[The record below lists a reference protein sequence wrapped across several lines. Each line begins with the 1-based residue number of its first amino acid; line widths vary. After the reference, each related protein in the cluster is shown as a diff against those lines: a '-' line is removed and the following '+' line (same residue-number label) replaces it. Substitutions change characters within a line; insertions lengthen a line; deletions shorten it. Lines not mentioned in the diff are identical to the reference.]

1 MTTLLAFVFTLA
13 VLIVVHELG
22 HYGVARL
29 CGVRVLRFSVGF
41 GQVLLSRRDRHG
53 TEWALSAFPLGGY
66 VKMLDEREGD
76 VPPEDLPR
84 AFNRQGVG
92 KRIAIVAAGPAAN
105 LLLAILLL
113 WFLYATGVPAL
124 KPVLGE
130 PLAGSPA
137 AAAGIK
143 RGEEVVRVNGEHVD
157 SWQDLHVLLL
167 RHGFRLG
174 GIELETRDQAGNIAL
189 RKLDLAGIK
198 RAALEKDPLG
208 QLGLTRYSPPIAPV
222 IGELVPGG
230 VAQRA
235 GIARGDVIT
244 AIDGEAVDD
253 WEDVVRAVRSHPG
266 RPLSLL
272 IARQGQLIAVE
283 LTPQPVQ
290 QGPQRIGRIGAG
302 PRLDEGAWQALR
314 TEVRYPFWTAL
325 ERGVQKTWELA
336 TFTLEMLGRM
346 IIGQASL
353 HNLSGPIT
361 IADYA
366 GQSLSAGMVPFVSFL
381 ALISI
386 SLGVLNLLPVPLL
399 DGGHLLYYLFELATG
414 RPVPERV
421 QELGQRVGIVLIG
434 LLMFFALYN
443 DLVRLFTR

>member
-13 VLIVVHELG
+13 LLIVVHELG
-22 HYGVARL
+22 HYSVARL

-41 GQVLLSRRDRHG
+41 GRVLVSRQDRHG
-53 TEWALSAFPLGGY
+53 TQWALSAFPLGGY

-105 LLLAILLL
+105 LLLAILLY
-113 WFLYATGVPAL
+113 WFLYVTGVPAL
-124 KPVLGE
+124 KPMLGE
-130 PLAGSPA
+130 PLTGSPA
-137 AAAGIK
+137 AVAGL
-143 RGEEVVRVNGEHVD
+143 RGGEEVLRINGERVET
-157 SWQDLHVLLL
+157 WQDLHLLLL
-167 RHGFRLG
+167 RHGFGRG
-174 GIELETRDQAGNIAL
+174 SIELETRDSAGHIAFH
-189 RKLDLAGIK
+189 RLDLVGRD
-198 RAALEKDPLG
+198 RAAFEKDPLG

-235 GIARGDVIT
+235 GLARGDVIS
-244 AIDGEAVDD
+244 AINGKTVEK
-253 WEDVVRAVRSHPG
+253 WEDVVRVVRSHAGIPLTLEVRRDG
-266 RPLSLL
+266 RLLS
-272 IARQGQLIAVE
+272 VE
-283 LTPQPVQ
+283 LTPESVK
-290 QGPQRIGRIGAG
+290 QGDQRIGRIGAG
-302 PRLDEGAWQALR
+302 PRVEAEVWRALQ
-314 TEVRYPFWTAL
+314 TEVRYPPWTAL
-325 ERGVQKTWELA
+325 ERALQKTWELA
-336 TFTLEMLGRM
+336 TFTLEMLARM
-346 IIGQASL
+346 LTGQASL
-353 HNLSGPIT
+353 QNLSGPIT

-366 GQSLSAGMVPFVSFL
+366 GQSASAGMVPFVAFL

-399 DGGHLLYYLFELATG
+399 DGGHLLYYLFELASG

-443 DLVRLFTR
+443 DLVRLFMR